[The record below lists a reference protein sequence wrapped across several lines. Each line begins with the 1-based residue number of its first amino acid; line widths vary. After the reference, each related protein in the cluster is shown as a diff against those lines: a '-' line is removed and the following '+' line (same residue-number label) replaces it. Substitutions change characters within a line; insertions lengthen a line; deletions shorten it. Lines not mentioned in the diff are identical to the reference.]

1 MILRRINYEIL
12 EVKGI
17 LMKMAI
23 KTATLLSVRIG
34 ACSHLTEMNGSMT
47 VFSRNCENYAE
58 IHVFFFQWRGELN
71 KLNFHLLVM
80 IISTFTHLSL

>member
-1 MILRRINYEIL
+1 M
-12 EVKGI
+12 KGI
-17 LMKMAI
+17 I

-58 IHVFFFQWRGELN
+58 IHVFFFFSGGGN
-71 KLNFHLLVM
+71 
-80 IISTFTHLSL
+80 

>member
-1 MILRRINYEIL
+1 
-12 EVKGI
+12 
-17 LMKMAI
+17 MKMAI

-58 IHVFFFQWRGELN
+58 IHVFFFQWRGEL
-71 KLNFHLLVM
+71 KKIKFPFFSHDNFNIHTPFL
-80 IISTFTHLSL
+80 INSQKNTN

>member
-34 ACSHLTEMNGSMT
+34 ACSRLTEINGSMT

-58 IHVFFFQWRGELN
+58 IHVFFFSVEGGIKQI
-71 KLNFHLLVM
+71 NFHFLVM
-80 IISTFTHLSL
+80 IISTFRHLSL

>member
-34 ACSHLTEMNGSMT
+34 AFSHLTEMNGSMT
-47 VFSRNCENYAE
+47 FFSRNCENYAE

-71 KLNFHLLVM
+71 KLNFHFLVM
-80 IISTFTHLSL
+80 IISTFRHLSL

>member
-1 MILRRINYEIL
+1 
-12 EVKGI
+12 
-17 LMKMAI
+17 MKMAI

-58 IHVFFFQWRGELN
+58 IHVFFFSVEGGIKQI
-71 KLNFHLLVM
+71 KFPFFSHDNFNIQTPFLVN
-80 IISTFTHLSL
+80 SQKNTNWQT